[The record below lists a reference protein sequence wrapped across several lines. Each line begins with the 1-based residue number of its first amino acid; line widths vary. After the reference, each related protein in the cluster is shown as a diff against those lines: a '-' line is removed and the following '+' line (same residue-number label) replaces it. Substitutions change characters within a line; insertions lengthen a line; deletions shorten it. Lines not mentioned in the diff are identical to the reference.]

1 VQEGGDVVFERSGK
15 TPARVPQ
22 AANHAGED
30 PRTAGLA
37 RDWSWTEPTVWTQR
51 MLAAL
56 EQGVKGGKWHSL
68 IDKLNTEATLRAA
81 FAQVA
86 ANRGAAG
93 VDRVTVKNYAKDAD
107 ANLRRLSEELRTGR
121 YRPQQIR
128 RHYIPK
134 PGSPEMRPLGIPTV
148 RDRVVQTALRMV
160 LEPIFEKDFAAHS
173 YGFRPERGCK
183 DALRRVQTLLD
194 AGYVHIVDADLKS
207 YFDTIPK
214 DRLKALIGHK
224 VADGR
229 IMALIASFLEQG
241 VLDGELEWTPEQGT
255 PQGAVVSPLLS
266 NIFLDPLDHLM
277 AERGF
282 EMVRYADDFV
292 VMCRNQE
299 DAAAA
304 LALVQEWTASAGLTL
319 HPTKTRLVDERKDGF
334 DFLGYHFEAGKRWP
348 RSKSRKKLRDTIRAK
363 TKRTSGHSMTLI
375 IADVNRTLRGWFEYF
390 KHSLRPTF
398 RMEDGFVR
406 RRLRSI
412 LRKRSHRKGSAKANG
427 ADQTRW
433 TNAYFA
439 ALRLVSL
446 EQAYVAACQSSCR

>member
-1 VQEGGDVVFERSGK
+1 VQEGGDAVSECSGK
-15 TPARVPQ
+15 TPAGVPK

-30 PRTAGLA
+30 SRTAGFA

-51 MLAAL
+51 MLTAL
-56 EQGVKGGKWHSL
+56 EQGVKGGKWYSL

-93 VDRVTVKNYAKDAD
+93 VDHVTVEHYAKEAD

-134 PGSPEMRPLGIPTV
+134 PGSREMRPLGIPTV

-160 LEPIFEKDFAAHS
+160 MEPIFERDFATHS
-173 YGFRPERGCK
+173 YGFRPNRGCK
-183 DALRRVQTLLD
+183 DALRRVQELLD

-207 YFDTIPK
+207 YFDTIPQ
-214 DRLKALIGHK
+214 DRLMVLIGQK
-224 VADGR
+224 VADSR
-229 IMALIASFLEQG
+229 ILALITSFLEQG
-241 VLDGELEWTPEQGT
+241 VLDGEQEWTPEQGT

-266 NIFLDPLDHLM
+266 NIFLDPLDQLM

-292 VMCRNQE
+292 VMCRSQE
-299 DAAAA
+299 EATAV
-304 LALVQEWTASAGLTL
+304 LALVQQWTASAGLTL
-319 HPTKTRLVDERKDGF
+319 HPTKTRLVDEREGGF

-363 TKRTSGHSMTLI
+363 TKRTSGHSMTQI

-390 KHSLRPTF
+390 KHSHRPTF
-398 RMEDGFVR
+398 RMEDGFIR

-439 ALRLVSL
+439 ALRLFSL
-446 EQAYVAACQSSCR
+446 QQAHAAVCQSSCR